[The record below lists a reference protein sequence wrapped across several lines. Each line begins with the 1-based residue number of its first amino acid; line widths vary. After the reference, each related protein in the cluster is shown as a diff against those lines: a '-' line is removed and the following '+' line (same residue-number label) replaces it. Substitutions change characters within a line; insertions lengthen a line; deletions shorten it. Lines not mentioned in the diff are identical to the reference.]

1 MWYEFNRW
9 MQYLGQRRP
18 DIEYLCFTM
27 RDSEGLRS
35 LKSVFLYA
43 QREIGWNYDYAAERG
58 LHEG

>member
-1 MWYEFNRW
+1 

-35 LKSVFLYA
+35 LKSIFLYA